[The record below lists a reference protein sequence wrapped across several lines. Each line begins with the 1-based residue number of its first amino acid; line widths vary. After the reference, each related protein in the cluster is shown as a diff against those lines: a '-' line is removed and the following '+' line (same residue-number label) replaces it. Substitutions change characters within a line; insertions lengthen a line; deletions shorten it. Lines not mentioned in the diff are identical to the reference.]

1 MHGSAYINVSYK
13 VIILIYKV
21 LFCYIFSK
29 IRLGVVT
36 ELRLVSVAEPP
47 KYGRTKYD
55 FFR

>member
-47 KYGRTKYD
+47 KYGQTKYD
-55 FFR
+55 FF